1 MESLIGPS
9 EIQRIAEDI
18 ANFWETSEL
27 SEEDKLKILNMTK
40 DYYKDRNLTAVDAW
54 LAQLC
59 EVIINKNVGATGFEK
74 S

>member
-59 EVIINKNVGATGFEK
+59 QRFGFWNE
-74 S
+74 